1 MKDIK
6 LKDAQLDTQYNYLL
20 ETYYSSMPEEQVS
33 FAKMVIINFK
43 KNSSNEELII
53 MILLYWLIYFNKID
67 IDNQHISSQNRLRIL
82 KLQELLKYEI
92 KWQREEFL
100 NEVYKLDDELLY
112 LKMIIKYTV
121 ILYENKWQNII
132 LPNDRNNYF
141 KSIGHI
147 IPYLTLKESKLLAFF
162 QDTYFKKL
170 YPQQFI
176 KTKMIYL
183 EKMKKSWTTWGYIIS
198 IVNNLNEGLYE
209 AWLCAR
215 LQMRKKSYFSIFNKI
230 KRKHNADFLDSI
242 GVRMIF
248 KNLDDLKKF
257 EEVFETKFIYSKKKD
272 YINEPKENGYQSL
285 HYTFMTPYANNEVF
299 VELQLRTEEMD
310 REIHQ
315 AKEISHYSYTIKA
328 NKWDNMFEEVQFWY
342 KHMLDYIEK
351 QKNKSN

>member
-1 MKDIK
+1 MENIK
-6 LKDAQLDTQYNYLL
+6 IKNPQLAKQYDFLV
-20 ETYYSSMPEEQVS
+20 ETYYKSMPEEQIN

-53 MILLYWLIYFNKID
+53 LVLLYGLIYFNKID
-67 IDNQHISSQNRLRIL
+67 IDNEHICNKSRLKIL
-82 KLQELLKYEI
+82 KLKELLKYEM
-92 KWQREEFL
+92 KWQKEEFL
-100 NEVYKLDDELLY
+100 NEVYQLDDEMLY

-132 LPNDRNNYF
+132 LPTGRNNYF

-147 IPYLTLKESKLLAFF
+147 IPYLTLKESKLLSFF

-198 IVNNLNEGLYE
+198 IVNNLNEWLFEAGLS
-209 AWLCAR
+209 AR
-215 LQMRKKSYFSIFNKI
+215 IQMRKKSYFSIFNKI
-230 KRKHNADFLDSI
+230 KRKLNAEFLDSI
-242 GVRMIF
+242 WVRMIF
-248 KNLDDLKKF
+248 KDLEELQKF
-257 EEVFETKFIYSKKKD
+257 EEVFETKFIYTKKKD
-272 YINEPKENGYQSL
+272 YINKPKENGYQSL

-299 VELQLRTEEMD
+299 VELQLRTEQMD
-310 REIHQ
+310 KNIRE

-328 NKWDNMFEEVQFWY
+328 NKWDGMFEEVQFWY
-342 KHMLDYIEK
+342 KHLLNYIEK
-351 QKNKSN
+351 QKK

>member
-1 MKDIK
+1 MEQIKIKDPHLSK
-6 LKDAQLDTQYNYLL
+6 QYKFLIDN
-20 ETYYSSMPEEQVS
+20 YYSSMPDEQVN

-53 MILLYWLIYFNKID
+53 MALLYGLIYFKKID
-67 IDNQHISSQNRLRIL
+67 IDNEHISSKDRLKIL
-82 KLQELLKYEI
+82 KFKELLSYEI

-100 NEVYKLDDELLY
+100 NEVYKLDDELLH

-121 ILYENKWQNII
+121 ILFENKGQNII

-141 KSIGHI
+141 KSIGNI
-147 IPYLTLKESKLLAFF
+147 IPYLTLKESKLLAFY

-183 EKMKKSWTTWGYIIS
+183 EKMKKSWTTGGYIIS
-198 IVNNLNEGLYE
+198 IVNNLNEWLFE
-209 AWLCAR
+209 AGIYAR
-215 LQMRKKSYFSIFNKI
+215 IQMRKKSYFSIFNKI

-242 GVRMIF
+242 WVRIIF
-248 KNLDDLKKF
+248 QTDEDLEKF
-257 EEVFETKFIYSKKKD
+257 QEVFETKFIFTKKKD
-272 YINEPKENGYQSL
+272 YINNPKENGYQSL
-285 HYTFMTPYANNEVF
+285 HYTFMTPYANNEIY
-299 VELQLRTEEMD
+299 VELQLRTEQMD
-310 REIHQ
+310 TNIRE

-342 KHMLDYIEK
+342 SHLLEYIEK
-351 QKNKSN
+351 QKNKAN